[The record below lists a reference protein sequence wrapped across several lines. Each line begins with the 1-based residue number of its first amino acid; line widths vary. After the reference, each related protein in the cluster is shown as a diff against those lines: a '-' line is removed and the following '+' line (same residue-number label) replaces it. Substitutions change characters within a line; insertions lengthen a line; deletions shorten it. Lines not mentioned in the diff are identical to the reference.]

1 MALQSSQVMSN
12 FRMTGG
18 SGHDA
23 FLPAD
28 PLPLQCVVVLSLSCC
43 CLSQEPAELMEV
55 FPKWCLLLSLAM
67 TRKYR

>member
-28 PLPLQCVVVLSLSCC
+28 PLPLRRVVVLSLSCC
-43 CLSQEPAELMEV
+43 CFSQEPAKLMEV
-55 FPKWCLLLSLAM
+55 SPKLCLLLFLVM
-67 TRKYR
+67 TRKHR